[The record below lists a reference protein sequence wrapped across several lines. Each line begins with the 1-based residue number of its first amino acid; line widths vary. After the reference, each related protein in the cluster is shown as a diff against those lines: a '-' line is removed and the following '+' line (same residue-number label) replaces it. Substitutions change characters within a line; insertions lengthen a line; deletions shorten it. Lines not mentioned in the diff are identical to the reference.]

1 MKKDNAMTTE
11 ETTIQEEVQMMLDL
25 LDSFTVL
32 LEAETDALRSTQ
44 FEVVERLQD
53 DKKSLAGMYKKQVTT
68 LHDRGDEVAT
78 VDPSMKEK
86 LIRARTQFTAV
97 LQENL
102 QALDAVRNSCQRLVN
117 GIVRAARDAVVDQ
130 PNYSAAGRT
139 GGAGAGPVS
148 ISVNTTL

>member
-1 MKKDNAMTTE
+1 MNKENKTMTNDA
-11 ETTIQEEVQMMLDL
+11 TIQDEVQMMLDL
-25 LDSFTVL
+25 LDSFTIL

-44 FEVVERLQD
+44 FDVVERLQG
-53 DKKSLAGMYKKQVTT
+53 DKKSLAGMYQKQVTM

-102 QALDAVRNSCQRLVN
+102 EALEAVRTSCQRLVN

-130 PNYSAAGRT
+130 PNYSAAGQT
-139 GGAGAGPVS
+139 GNAGTGPVS